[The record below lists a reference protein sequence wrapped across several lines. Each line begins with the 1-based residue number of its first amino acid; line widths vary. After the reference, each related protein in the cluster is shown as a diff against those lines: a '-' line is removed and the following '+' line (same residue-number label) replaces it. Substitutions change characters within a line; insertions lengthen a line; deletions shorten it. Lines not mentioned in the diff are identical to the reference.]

1 MFVLQIVNPKKREH
15 DLLGMGRLDRNA
27 LTRGMTGDTLAI
39 SREFHR
45 IGRGGPGLLTRLFS
59 ERERRHRPCYALC
72 DHVGGR

>member
-27 LTRGMTGDTLAI
+27 LTRGRARYLGEGSIEPAEAD
-39 SREFHR
+39 
-45 IGRGGPGLLTRLFS
+45 LLMRLFS